1 MADQPDGPKLT
12 LPELESAALRE
23 AYANAEVILEYGM
36 GGSTVIAGKTPGHTV
51 FSVESDPKWHSRME
65 HWFAGNPPAAT
76 VHLHHADIGPTGKWG
91 HPADRKRLNLW
102 SGYPIS
108 VWERDDFRYPDLVL
122 VDGRFRLACMLTTL
136 LRIQRATRVL
146 VDDYVDRPPYHAIET
161 LVGAPRMM
169 GRMATFQFTPQVLPV
184 QHMRWIMAA
193 YASPF

>member
-1 MADQPDGPKLT
+1 MPAAETAFVLT
-12 LPELESAALRE
+12 EFAKAK
-23 AYANAEVILEYGM
+23 VILEYGM
-36 GGSTVIAGKTPGHTV
+36 GGSTVVAAETQGHTV
-51 FSVESDPKWHSRME
+51 FSVESDRSWHGKME
-65 HWFAGNPPAAT
+65 HWFARNPPAAT

-91 HPADRKRLNLW
+91 HPADRRRLNLW
-102 SGYPIS
+102 SGYPVS
-108 VWERDDFRYPDLVL
+108 VWDRDDFRHPDLVL

-136 LRIQRATRVL
+136 FRIQRATRLL
-146 VDDYVDRPPYHAIET
+146 VDDYIDRPPYHVIET